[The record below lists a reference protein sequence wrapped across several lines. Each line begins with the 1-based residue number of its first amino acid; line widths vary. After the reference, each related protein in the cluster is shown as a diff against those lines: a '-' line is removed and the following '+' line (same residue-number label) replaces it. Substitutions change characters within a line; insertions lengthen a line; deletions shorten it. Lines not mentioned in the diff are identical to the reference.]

1 MAKDNKLTKD
11 EIEAILKQAQT
22 DKEEKNKAEAFLD
35 SLEDAPIATIIK
47 AVKQK
52 GLFVRV
58 KAGFADD
65 RWEAKEL
72 KKKAYN
78 ITNSVRGAGGFSY

>member
-1 MAKDNKLTKD
+1 MAKDNKLSKSEIKELLEAAQLEKD
-11 EIEAILKQAQT
+11 EKSKTEL
-22 DKEEKNKAEAFLD
+22 FLE

-78 ITNSVRGAGGFSY
+78 ITNSVRSAGGFSY